1 MDYGFITLLPT
12 ILVLGLALWSRR
24 TLESVLAGALAA
36 FFIMEGLGFLDAMAQ
51 ATLATLMTEDV
62 AWVMLVCGLY
72 GGFIALLVKGGGSH
86 ALGRALIS
94 RIETKRG
101 GLLATWSLGL
111 VIFWMII

>member
-72 GGFIALLVKGGGSH
+72 GGFIALLVKGGGSY
-86 ALGRALIS
+86 ALGRADQSYRDQAWRPPGDL
-94 RIETKRG
+94 E
-101 GLLATWSLGL
+101 LGL
-111 VIFWMII
+111 GDFSG